1 MAKPQNEKTACVEKE
16 LTGVIDHSFNEGEDE
31 FYIDLAKESKLLAK
45 LDLAFVPIIMLLYL
59 SSFLDRSNIG
69 MFD

>member
-1 MAKPQNEKTACVEKE
+1 MTKPQNEKTVSVEKE
-16 LTGVIDHSFNEGEDE
+16 PTGVIDHSSNEGEDE
-31 FYIDLAKESKLLAK
+31 FYIDPAKEVKLLAK

-69 MFD
+69 MSD